1 MSKLSIKR
9 VKQEDIQTL
18 AEVANEIWHE
28 YFTPIIGLQQVE
40 YMVDKFQSVKGITAQ
55 LEAGYEYYFV
65 TYNGEIAGYFGIQ
78 LQSDNLFLSKLYL
91 KKAFRGKGIA
101 TQMLAYIKNIAC
113 DNSKSKITLTVN
125 RYNYHT
131 IDVYKH
137 FGFEI
142 EKEQKADIGNGF
154 YMDDY
159 VMTLGL

>member
-1 MSKLSIKR
+1 MSNISIKK
-9 VKQEDIQTL
+9 VKQNDIQTL

-40 YMVDKFQSVKGITAQ
+40 YMVDKFQSVKGITSQ
-55 LEAGYEYYFV
+55 LDNGYEYYFAMH
-65 TYNGEIAGYFGIQ
+65 NGEIAGYFGIQ

-91 KKAFRGKGIA
+91 KKDFRGKGIA
-101 TQMLAYIKNIAC
+101 SQMLAYIKNIAC
-113 DNSKSKITLTVN
+113 YNNKSKITLTVN
-125 RYNYHT
+125 RHNYHT

-137 FGFEI
+137 FGFDI

-159 VMTLGL
+159 VMVLAL